1 MPVVLRGYELTRFSK
16 KVHESG
22 WQRAGLTSGRP
33 VDEWVGD
40 LASTDEGMA
49 RVHSMATRPA
59 AVFGG
64 LWQVI
69 MILRFASSFAEL
81 RLYSVRGRVRIDSGD
96 RSAGMHVRKAGKEEE
111 EAKQAI
117 FPA

>member
-1 MPVVLRGYELTRFSK
+1 
-16 KVHESG
+16 
-22 WQRAGLTSGRP
+22 
-33 VDEWVGD
+33 
-40 LASTDEGMA
+40 
-49 RVHSMATRPA
+49 
-59 AVFGG
+59 
-64 LWQVI
+64 
-69 MILRFASSFAEL
+69 MILRSASSFAEL